1 MNPSHRHFHR
11 LAWVAVL
18 LALGVIVFG
27 GFVRLS
33 NAGRQPPKNSAAATP
48 KLPRNIAATT
58 SSVAR
63 ERVCEEG
70 FMGVC
75 AG

>member
-11 LAWVAVL
+11 LAWAAVL

-33 NAGRQPPKNSAAATP
+33 NAGLSCPDWPTCYGQATWP
-48 KLPRNIAATT
+48 
-58 SSVAR
+58 
-63 ERVCEEG
+63 
-70 FMGVC
+70 
-75 AG
+75 

>member
-1 MNPSHRHFHR
+1 MTSPHRHFHR

-33 NAGRQPPKNSAAATP
+33 NAGLS
-48 KLPRNIAATT
+48 
-58 SSVAR
+58 
-63 ERVCEEG
+63 
-70 FMGVC
+70 
-75 AG
+75 